1 MATISVSTRVAL
13 CVALGGFIFGF
24 DASVISGVVP
34 FISKLFG
41 LSDWQIGA
49 VVSAPTLGAV
59 FSAMGVSTLADR
71 FGRKPILISIAAI
84 YAISAAYSALAP
96 NFESLVIAR
105 FIGGLGFGSLVLAP
119 IYISEIAPPHQ
130 RGRLVSFNQLNI
142 VVGFSVAYFVNYFI
156 VQAVSN
162 AYSWAPP
169 QSMANAP
176 WRWML
181 GLELLP
187 ALAYIAMLFKIP
199 ESPRWLMLNN
209 YSARATDVVK
219 KLAGNNVNAE
229 ALLSEAE
236 LNQTHDLPPL
246 SKRIGLL
253 LSKRVRFAL
262 LLGLLLACA
271 QQITGIN
278 AIYFYAP
285 TIFEQSGVGTNAAF
299 AQAAL
304 IGLINVLFTIVAM
317 GLIDKVGRKP
327 LLLIGLTGVAISMS
341 LCAWEFKQAH
351 YKIENTAIFEEL
363 NIPAPMNLVGVTFNS
378 DTEFKQALRI
388 ELGDLA
394 AKDYEAKLISNAI
407 QFNAKLFLFGILLF
421 VASFAVSLGPVMW
434 VLLPEI
440 FPNHLRGVGMALTG
454 LVNSAVSFSVQ
465 FVFPWELSQLGAA
478 LTFFIY
484 GAFALLGCILVARY
498 LPETKGKSLEE
509 LEATFV
515 RP

>member
-1 MATISVSTRVAL
+1 MTKMSASARVAL
-13 CVALGGFIFGF
+13 SVALGGFIFGF

-59 FSAMGVSTLADR
+59 LSAIGVTTLADR
-71 FGRKPILISIAAI
+71 FGRKPILIVIAAI
-84 YAISAAYSALAP
+84 YALSAAYSALAP

-119 IYISEIAPPHQ
+119 IYISEIAPPSQ

-142 VVGFSVAYFVNYFI
+142 VIGFSAAYFANYFI
-156 VQAVSN
+156 VQAISGS
-162 AYSWAPP
+162 YSLPVP
-169 QSMANAP
+169 ESMIDTP

-187 ALAYIAMLFKIP
+187 ALAYIALLFKIP

-209 YSARATDVVK
+209 FNTQARAVVK
-219 KLAGNNVNAE
+219 QLASHQSDAA
-229 ALLSEAE
+229 ALLSEDE
-236 LNQTHDLPPL
+236 LRQTHDLPPL
-246 SKRIGLL
+246 TQRVKGLFSKPM
-253 LSKRVRFAL
+253 RFAL
-262 LLGLLLACA
+262 CLGLLVAVA

-304 IGLINVLFTIVAM
+304 IGLVNVFFTIVAM
-317 GLIDKVGRKP
+317 ALIDKLGRKP
-327 LLLIGLTGVAISMS
+327 LLLIGLIGVAISMS

-351 YKIENTAIFEEL
+351 YVIKDTQVFEEL
-363 NIPAPMNLVGVTFNS
+363 HLPAPENIIGVTFEN
-378 DTEFKQALRI
+378 DIAFKAALHR
-388 ELGDLA
+388 ELGEQV
-394 AKDYEAKLISNAI
+394 AKEHQATLISSAI
-407 QFNAKLFLFGILLF
+407 QFNAKLFLFGIILF
-421 VASFAVSLGPVMW
+421 VASFAISLGPVMW

-440 FPNHLRGVGMALTG
+440 FPNHLRGVGMAVTG
-454 LVNSAVSFSVQ
+454 LINSAVSFSVQ
-465 FVFPWELSQLGAA
+465 FVFPWELSHLGAA
-478 LTFFIY
+478 LTFFLY
-484 GAFALLGCILVARY
+484 GAFAIASVILVSLF

-515 RP
+515 RD